1 MVDNQDN
8 LIEPGLQPEVTDKAE
23 DNAGG
28 GYGEEGVLDLIASE
42 GLEQKKR
49 SGAFVLVGVVVVAAV
64 GLFSMHTL
72 TKVQAGDGADPT
84 TNKTVDD
91 FLKNISGTGSDTE
104 KHLQAISVI
113 EGDYTSNQVAADKL
127 GPDPFTVG
135 TVETTKTPTTVATTG
150 NKQQDVE
157 RAIKDIKVQAL
168 LLGTRP
174 TAFVNGKTLKI
185 GDTFEVRK
193 IEFKLTAIAND
204 SVTVLAEYP
213 DDDVKVE
220 QTVFMKR
227 W

>member
-8 LIEPGLQPEVTDKAE
+8 VTEPGLQPGVTEQAD
-23 DNAGG
+23 DNYGG
-28 GYGEEGVLDLIASE
+28 DGVLDLIASE

-49 SGAFVLVGVVVVAAV
+49 SGAFVLIGVVVVAAA

-72 TKVQAGDGADPT
+72 TKAQAGDGADPT

-91 FLKNISGTGSDTE
+91 FLKNISGTGAGQE
-104 KHLQAISVI
+104 KHLQAIAVI
-113 EGDYTSNQVAADKL
+113 QGDYTINQIAADEL

-135 TVETTKTPTTVATTG
+135 SVEPPKTTKGGPTG
-150 NKQQDVE
+150 NKLQDVE

-168 LLGTRP
+168 LLGNYRP
-174 TAFVNGKTLKI
+174 TAFVNGKTLQI
-185 GDTFEVRK
+185 GDMFEVRM

-213 DDDVKVE
+213 DDDVRVE
-220 QTVFMKR
+220 QTVYMKR